1 MSSVI
6 ILQGT
11 TDSFS
16 LQNLATL
23 PDLLMSA
30 NRRFFLASKHKDK
43 SVFLTGWSQMFEQ
56 KKKKGCIQRFLWR
69 RIDSVFLNF
78 TCYPKRNEANKTA
91 VQAEC
96 DRTERRDKLPSFQ
109 QKSWDAA
116 HNINLK
122 TNRKKGRK
130 FFLFFLLLFYTA
142 PHLFR
147 NLTLK
152 KHFNMF
158 VLKSNVAD
166 LSQALVFRFTGK
178 LNIKIKWYWVPLVNT
193 RPLDR
198 GKRLEQRT
206 D

>member
-56 KKKKGCIQRFLWR
+56 KKKKKGCIQRFLWR
-69 RIDSVFLNF
+69 
-78 TCYPKRNEANKTA
+78 RNEANKTA

-109 QKSWDAA
+109 LKSWDAV

-178 LNIKIKWYWVPLVNT
+178 LNIKIKWYWVPLVNIRT
-193 RPLDR
+193 LDR